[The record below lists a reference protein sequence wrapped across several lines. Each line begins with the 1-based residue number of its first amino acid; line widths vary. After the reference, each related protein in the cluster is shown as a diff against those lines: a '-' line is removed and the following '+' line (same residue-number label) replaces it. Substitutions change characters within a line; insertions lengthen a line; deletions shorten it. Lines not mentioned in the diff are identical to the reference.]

1 MMGFFDWY
9 LKCVKGHYADFEG
22 RARRTEYWMFFLV
35 NLIIAIVIGIIGR
48 IIHVP
53 VLSTLYSLAVLV
65 PGIAVGV
72 RRLHDTGR
80 TGWWLLISLIPLIGT
95 IWIIVLLASN
105 GDQGSNQYGA
115 DPKAAA
121 AA

>member
-1 MMGFFDWY
+1 MGFFDWY

-22 RARRTEYWMFFLV
+22 RARRTEYWMFLLV
-35 NLIIAIVIGIIGR
+35 NVIIAIVIGIIGA
-48 IIHVP
+48 IIHFR

-80 TGWWLLISLIPLIGT
+80 TGWWLLLSLIPVIGT
-95 IWIIVLLASN
+95 IWIIILLATN
-105 GDQGSNQYGA
+105 GDQGSNEYGG
-115 DPKAAA
+115 DPKAIA
-121 AA
+121 

>member
-115 DPKAAA
+115 DPKAAEA
-121 AA
+121 A